1 MITNTFIKRYS
12 STGPFLN
19 LPANNYWILR
29 EESILSYLE
38 QRGAKVPKVYIKNTQ
53 DQSLTLE
60 FVGKSFHDLFIKT
73 SDSNPLVLMEC
84 IRAATNELL
93 KIFELGVLHLDIA
106 ARNITFDADGSHSVY
121 VLDFA
126 QSLSSNYVL
135 QKPIPLIPQS
145 NYQHPDLVNALKEDW
160 ANFFRNTKKHIPD
173 LNNKFEVD
181 DKIFTDYWSEN
192 LAIQKLHQS
201 LAILSHS
208 LGQFYLEMSE
218 SSILTNNEKNFL
230 INLGHNLRYKENSE
244 ARSAIENALTDLQTY
259 LISYKSTHAENITQI
274 PIVKRNS
281 TVSEIDMSHINPS
294 EINVVTQKK
303 DQTHQNEADKR
314 APVRD
319 PDGINNMNLSKPF
332 FFENKLSAYF
342 IGTSLLLLAIHAFW
356 LDLIISTLNINLPD
370 LLVYSIL
377 LIGFFAIL
385 LIGIGIF
392 KKKLRNTIFI
402 NLSIIFLGIQIL
414 ISAFVLLSSQNSL
427 IIWAPS
433 SVIYLI
439 ALILT
444 YKGKS

>member
-1 MITNTFIKRYS
+1 MTTNTFIKRYS

-73 SDSNPLVLMEC
+73 SDSNPIVLMEC
-84 IRAATNELL
+84 ITAATNELL

-135 QKPIPLIPQS
+135 QKPIPLIPQP
-145 NYQHPDLVNALKEDW
+145 NYQHPELVNALKEDW
-160 ANFFRNTKKHIPD
+160 SNFFRNTKKYIPD
-173 LNNKFEVD
+173 LNKKFEVD
-181 DKIFTDYWSEN
+181 DRIFTDYWSEN

-218 SSILTNNEKNFL
+218 SPILTNNEKNFL
-230 INLGHNLRYKENSE
+230 INLGRNLKYREKNES
-244 ARSAIENALTDLQTY
+244 RSAIENALTDLQTY
-259 LISYKSTHAENITQI
+259 LISNKSVHTENITQI

-281 TVSEIDMSHINPS
+281 IVSEIDTSHINAS
-294 EINVVTQKK
+294 EINVVTLAK
-303 DQTHQNEADKR
+303 DEAHQNHANKHT
-314 APVRD
+314 PVGNLD
-319 PDGINNMNLSKPF
+319 SKSNMNLSKSS
-332 FFENKLSAYF
+332 FFEKKLSIYF
-342 IGTSLLLLAIHAFW
+342 IGISLLLLAIHTFW
-356 LDLIISTLNINLPD
+356 LDLIISTLNIILPD
-370 LLVYSIL
+370 LLIYSIL
-377 LIGFFAIL
+377 LIGFFTIF
-385 LIGIGIF
+385 LISVGIF
-392 KKKLRNTIFI
+392 KKKLNQTVLI
-402 NLSIIFLGIQIL
+402 NLSLLFLGIQIL
-414 ISAFVLLSSQNSL
+414 ISAFVLLNTKNSL

-433 SVIYLI
+433 SVIYLVS
-439 ALILT
+439 ALLI